1 LIINSQ
7 GVAKQL
13 SELNPS
19 KACGPDKIQARVLKE
34 LSPSILHW
42 LCFIFQQSYDSG
54 TLPPDWSKTL
64 VSAVFK
70 KDLKSSPANYRPIS
84 LTCLPCMLQN
94 HGTYHSKPRFKA
106 LSIS

>member
-13 SELNPS
+13 SELNLS
-19 KACGPDKIQARVLKE
+19 KACGKSHAARILKE
-34 LSPSILHW
+34 LSPSISHW

-54 TLPPDWSKTL
+54 TLPPDWSKAL

-70 KDLKSSPANYRPIS
+70 KDLKSNPARVCVAKSWNIS
-84 LTCLPCMLQN
+84 FLAMFQSTQHIMI
-94 HGTYHSKPRFKA
+94 F
-106 LSIS
+106 